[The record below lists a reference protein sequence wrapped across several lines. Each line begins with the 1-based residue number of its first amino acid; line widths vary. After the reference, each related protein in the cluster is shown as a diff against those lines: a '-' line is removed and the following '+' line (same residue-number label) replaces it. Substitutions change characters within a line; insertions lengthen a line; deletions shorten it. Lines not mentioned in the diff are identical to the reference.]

1 MDFSCHLGNGD
12 QEGAPSDC
20 RVLVRR
26 VRREAQRQNGGT
38 ELSPVLPFF
47 ILSED
52 EPYGR
57 RARWMQSGGER
68 AGQESYR

>member
-1 MDFSCHLGNGD
+1 MLHDVKELRLKGTREVRAPRGAETEWRNGD
-12 QEGAPSDC
+12 
-20 RVLVRR
+20 
-26 VRREAQRQNGGT
+26 
-38 ELSPVLPFF
+38 SPVLPFF

-57 RARWMQSGGER
+57 SARWMQSGGER